1 VIQVKGVWKAYPG
14 VQALKDVSLNIE
26 PGTIHGIF
34 GPNGAGKTTLLKVIS
49 GLTRADS
56 GVVRVGE
63 VDVTVNPEAARTLM
77 GIQLEL
83 PAVYDE
89 LNLEQYLAFFGK
101 LGGLRGTELARRV
114 YNTMEVLEMTNLA
127 RSRVQKF
134 SIGQLQRMEI
144 GRAILNNPRILMLD
158 EPFIALDYEFRRQLQ
173 DFLEAFVE
181 QDRVVLITSHNLA
194 EAKRFIH
201 TYSLISRG
209 SLTDGETARLTIK
222 GHVYHMRTSD
232 DETAERLL
240 GTLEGVEEIL
250 HQHGQLRLTIEGPDR
265 LPALFQKL
273 SDNAIEPISLE
284 AASDL
289 EASYKELVHR

>member
-1 VIQVKGVWKAYPG
+1 MIRVKGVSKAYPG
-14 VQALKDVSLNIE
+14 VQALRQVSLTIA

-49 GLTRADS
+49 GLARPDS
-56 GVVRVGE
+56 GTVRVGE
-63 VDVTVNPEAARTLM
+63 VDVLARPEAARALM

-89 LNLEQYLAFFGK
+89 LTLEQYLAFFGK
-101 LGGLRGTELARRV
+101 LGGLRGVELARRV
-114 YNTMEVLEMTNLA
+114 YNTMEVLEMSNLA

-144 GRAILNNPRILMLD
+144 GRAILHNPRILMLD

-181 QDRVVLITSHNLA
+181 RDRVVVITSHNLA

-201 TYSLISRG
+201 SYSLISRG
-209 SLTDGETARLTIK
+209 SLTDGETARLTIR
-222 GHVYHMRTSD
+222 GHVYHLHTSD
-232 DETAERLL
+232 DQTAQRIL
-240 GTLEGVEEIL
+240 GMLEGVEEIRY
-250 HQHGQLRLTIEGPDR
+250 QHGQLRLTIEGAQL
-265 LPALFQKL
+265 LPALFQEL
-273 SDNAIEPISLE
+273 TDNAIEPISLE